1 MSGFARVPVAQLL
14 IATAIAFAAAFSGG
28 AASAQDD
35 SGAIVREDRIT
46 DSVAA
51 IPDWRRPMRSRDSAL
66 AEYASVFDC
75 TGQILHQS
83 FKGALESP
91 LRFWFGVRDDDRIGG
106 MVTKVGTPLDLPQQ
120 EITGRL
126 SPHYDHDGRF
136 TGGRL
141 LVNWPYANAGQ
152 PVELAMMRETFIR
165 SGPRINGVGKILH
178 RTTKHTYLAGSLSFD
193 PASHAS
199 LSSFYRVSFIAATCY
214 PAHDLPELTS
224 AE

>member
-1 MSGFARVPVAQLL
+1 MRGKVSIVLVSL
-14 IATAIAFAAAFSGG
+14 IFPWSATARAVAGNG
-28 AASAQDD
+28 VD
-35 SGAIVREDRIT
+35 SKLIDADHLS
-46 DSVAA
+46 SVEQAA
-51 IPDWRRPMRSRDSAL
+51 IPDWRRPGSSRNSAL

-75 TGQILHQS
+75 TGQIMHQRL
-83 FKGALESP
+83 KGALESP
-91 LRFWFGVRDDDRIGG
+91 LRFWFGVRDDDRVGG
-106 MVTKVGTPLDLPQQ
+106 VVTKIGTPLDLPQQ
-120 EITGRL
+120 ELTGTL
-126 SPHYDHDGRF
+126 APHYDHDGRF

-141 LVNWPYANAGQ
+141 LVNWPYANGSQ

-214 PAHDLPELTS
+214 PAYDLPALTR
-224 AE
+224 AD

>member
-1 MSGFARVPVAQLL
+1 
-14 IATAIAFAAAFSGG
+14 
-28 AASAQDD
+28 
-35 SGAIVREDRIT
+35 
-46 DSVAA
+46 
-51 IPDWRRPMRSRDSAL
+51 
-66 AEYASVFDC
+66 
-75 TGQILHQS
+75 
-83 FKGALESP
+83 
-91 LRFWFGVRDDDRIGG
+91 
-106 MVTKVGTPLDLPQQ
+106 VTKVGTPLDLPQQ